1 MSAVHNTPA
10 HIALLAERTLRCRL
24 AVGQHLVPKS
34 GPGRAIRTMPPS
46 LEVTQ
51 ARNRSPVFKQALV
64 QRRLVFDDAVVERS
78 PQRAISNKAKGKRA
92 VKPRTYG
99 EGPLPFKPSDTAPRN
114 AQIVGRV
121 AEPGKQPVY
130 SLKVGDIQVDDVCL
144 HDILEY
150 VSPYELE
157 RYEHQQFEEEREVLN
172 ASFAAAAEE
181 EEKRRERHK
190 ARNKQKVVPQFEEID
205 IDEADHNG
213 SAGGAGRAR
222 PTYKHLFQP
231 PEKPRRRRK
240 RDPTTNELLPLS
252 DEEVPDSGDTG
263 MESSKDGRLPSVSR
277 APGPAFSELQKR
289 RRRKRDPITGE
300 LLPLSPLPESV
311 PQEAPEPRIRQSPAL
326 ARQAEGFFTG
336 LQLEKRGRRRRH
348 PVTQELMPLGW
359 KYDSSAEQESH
370 DGRRDGMSPSIETL
384 SISHEQQPKR
394 VKLASEYSADDI
406 SREHR
411 SMSPLSRQSLSGI
424 PKLDNQLVA
433 PTIETLNNDRAQ
445 ALPPSMLKSPP
456 KTSMLNPTA
465 QNSSSESST
474 EPVTLAS
481 FLKSSAA
488 RQDQSDSD
496 DSWSDRQKPI
506 VRKTMIGGKT
516 SIMNPV
522 ATEKRMT
529 DDDGDDGDDNGDD
542 DSDLEEGEWFVEAIV
557 GHTLSDPRTHPG
569 KPSVMLYHTKWEG
582 HQDLTWEPAESFSDP
597 STITDYRKRVGLDRD
612 KQASR
617 SPTIVVPVVA
627 SGGSASQS
635 ALTTKGG
642 TASTSLPP
650 TANVTGVKQ
659 QKMNVREEETSGD
672 EGWEIEKILAHHMS
686 DPRTHPGKPQ
696 TMLYRVKW
704 AGFDESQTTWEP
716 KESFPDVNILNAYRR
731 QAGLKPE
738 PRQQ

>member
-1 MSAVHNTPA
+1 
-10 HIALLAERTLRCRL
+10 
-24 AVGQHLVPKS
+24 
-34 GPGRAIRTMPPS
+34 MPPS

-51 ARNRSPVFKQALV
+51 ARNKTPVFKQPLI

-78 PQRAISNKAKGKRA
+78 PQRTISNNHKGKRA

-114 AQIVGRV
+114 ARIVGRV
-121 AEPGKQPVY
+121 AEPGKQPIY

-172 ASFAAAAEE
+172 ASLAAAAEE

-190 ARNKQKVVPQFEEID
+190 GRTKQKVVPQFEEID
-205 IDEADHNG
+205 IDIDEVDHNG

-222 PTYKHLFQP
+222 PTYKHLFQQLQ
-231 PEKPRRRRK
+231 KPRRRRK
-240 RDPTTNELLPLS
+240 RDPITNELLPLS

-263 MESSKDGRLPSVSR
+263 MKSSEEGRLPSVSR

-300 LLPLSPLPESV
+300 LLPLSPLQESV
-311 PQEAPEPRIRQSPAL
+311 PQEVPEPRISQSPAM
-326 ARQAEGFFTG
+326 ARQTKEFFTG
-336 LQLEKRGRRRRH
+336 LRSEKRGRRRRH

-359 KYDSSAEQESH
+359 KYDPNAEKESH
-370 DGRRDGMSPSIETL
+370 DGRRDGMSPSIERL

-406 SREHR
+406 SRESR
-411 SMSPLSRQSLSGI
+411 SMSPSSRKSLSGI
-424 PKLDNQLVA
+424 PKLDKQLVV
-433 PTIETLNNDRAQ
+433 PTIEALDDDRAQ
-445 ALPPSMLKSPP
+445 AQPPGMLKSPP

-465 QNSSSESST
+465 QSSSSESST

-481 FLKSSAA
+481 FLKSSAIQ
-488 RQDQSDSD
+488 QDQSDSD

-506 VRKTMIGGKT
+506 MRKTMIGGKT

-522 ATEKRMT
+522 ATEKRVT
-529 DDDGDDGDDNGDD
+529 DDDDDDDDNGDD

-627 SGGSASQS
+627 SGSTSQS
-635 ALTTKGG
+635 ALTTKGS
-642 TASTSLPP
+642 TASTSKPP
-650 TANVTGVKQ
+650 TISQSALTTKGSTASTTKPPTVGVSGNKQ
-659 QKMNVREEETSGD
+659 QKMNVEEVISESED

-716 KESFPDVNILNAYRR
+716 KESFPDVDILNAYRR
-731 QAGLKPE
+731 RVGLKPE
-738 PRQQ
+738 PR

>member
-1 MSAVHNTPA
+1 
-10 HIALLAERTLRCRL
+10 
-24 AVGQHLVPKS
+24 
-34 GPGRAIRTMPPS
+34 MPPS

-51 ARNRSPVFKQALV
+51 ARNKTPVFKQPLV

-78 PQRAISNKAKGKRA
+78 PQRTISNNHKGKRA

-114 AQIVGRV
+114 ARIVGRV
-121 AEPGKQPVY
+121 AEPGKQPIY
-130 SLKVGDIQVDDVCL
+130 SLKVEDIQVDDVCL

-172 ASFAAAAEE
+172 ASLAAAAEE

-190 ARNKQKVVPQFEEID
+190 GRTKQKVVPQFEEIDID

-222 PTYKHLFQP
+222 PTYKHLFQQLQ
-231 PEKPRRRRK
+231 KPRRRRK
-240 RDPTTNELLPLS
+240 RDPITNELLPLS

-263 MESSKDGRLPSVSR
+263 MKSSEEGRLPSVSR

-300 LLPLSPLPESV
+300 LLPLSPLQESV
-311 PQEAPEPRIRQSPAL
+311 PQEVPEPRISQSPAL
-326 ARQAEGFFTG
+326 ARQAKEFFTG
-336 LQLEKRGRRRRH
+336 LRSEKRGRRRRH

-359 KYDSSAEQESH
+359 KYDPSAENESH
-370 DGRRDGMSPSIETL
+370 DGRHECMSPSIERL

-406 SREHR
+406 SREYR
-411 SMSPLSRQSLSGI
+411 SMSPSSRKSLSGI

-433 PTIETLNNDRAQ
+433 PTIEALDDDRAQ
-445 ALPPSMLKSPP
+445 ALRPGMLKSPP

-465 QNSSSESST
+465 QSSSSESST

-481 FLKSSAA
+481 FLKSSAIQ
-488 RQDQSDSD
+488 QDQSDSD

-506 VRKTMIGGKT
+506 MRKTMIGGKT

-522 ATEKRMT
+522 ATEKRVT
-529 DDDGDDGDDNGDD
+529 DDDDDDDDDDNGND

-627 SGGSASQS
+627 SGSTSQS
-635 ALTTKGG
+635 ALATKGS
-642 TASTSLPP
+642 TASTTKPP
-650 TANVTGVKQ
+650 TVGFSGNKQ
-659 QKMNVREEETSGD
+659 QKMNVEEEISESED

-716 KESFPDVNILNAYRR
+716 KESFPDVDILNAYRR
-731 QAGLKPE
+731 RVGLKPE
-738 PRQQ
+738 PRQ